1 MIWESTTAMTIIDL
15 VLLLI
20 MAASVVFIGRN
31 WSMFN
36 HPRQAR
42 YVVMIIAGVS
52 IIGLF
57 YLADLII
64 MHVMPGFI
72 GEAAAMAMMAE
83 LHLNLRWLFT
93 LVAVP
98 LIFIGFA
105 GSFRRQVELVREVEE
120 AREDLTA
127 SVNRVERILDLAAES
142 ILTLNL
148 NGDVIGFNRAA
159 RKMFGEAEESESALH
174 IDDFLR
180 ARAEGNNGGSLL
192 DELEAAA
199 EAADTSSDIDKNDES
214 GGVRLARGEG
224 IGKNVDGREFPIV
237 YSISGF
243 PVRSEYLYTVVVTD
257 VSATRRA
264 ETAMQ
269 MSQKMEA
276 LGRLAGG
283 IAHDFNNLLA
293 VILGSTELAASQL
306 PKDSPVLEELEH
318 VEHAGHRAANLT
330 KQLMAFSRHKGMEPR
345 AFDMGQMIAD
355 LEATLQRTVGD
366 RIRVVFH
373 PGHGSNVVNA
383 DPSQM
388 EQMLMNLVINARDSI
403 SGSGVITIKMEN
415 AYLDDSF
422 AEEHPEVSPGY
433 FTVLSV
439 SDTGA
444 GMDPELQKYIFEPFF
459 TTKGDVGGPTGL
471 GLSTAHGIV
480 QRAGGTITVQ
490 SEPGKGSTFYIYLPI
505 SKEKP
510 ELSDEAKLLV
520 DVPGTETILLV
531 EDRASVR
538 RLVSTILSREG
549 YECIAADSG
558 ISALEVFRRDPERF
572 DIVLSDVLMPGMG
585 GIELAR
591 HVREIRSNIP
601 ILFMSGYADSKQLA
615 DKQVAG
621 NIELMHKPFTR
632 KEILGKIREA
642 LKTGT

>member
-1 MIWESTTAMTIIDL
+1 MTIIDI

-20 MAASVVFIGRN
+20 MGAMVVFLWRN
-31 WSMFN
+31 WSFFN
-36 HPRQAR
+36 QPRQVR
-42 YVVMIIAGVS
+42 YVLMIAVGVAA
-52 IIGLF
+52 IGLF
-57 YLADLII
+57 HLADLVT
-64 MHVMPGFI
+64 MLLLPSFI
-72 GEAAAMAMMAE
+72 GADAAAE
-83 LHLNLRWLFT
+83 LTLELRLNVRWLVT
-93 LVAVP
+93 LIAAP
-98 LIFIGFA
+98 LIFFGFVGTFARQA
-105 GSFRRQVELVREVEE
+105 GLVQEVEA
-120 AREDLTA
+120 AREDLGA
-127 SVNRVERILDLAAES
+127 SADRVERILDLAAES

-159 RKMFGEAEESESALH
+159 RKMFGASAEHETPPH
-174 IDDFLR
+174 IDEYLK
-180 ARAEGNNGGSLL
+180 ARSEGNYGGSLL

-199 EAADTSSDIDKNDES
+199 ELADAADAANDS
-214 GGVRLARGEG
+214 NNAGKQVQLARGEG
-224 IGKNVDGREFPIV
+224 IGKSLGGREFPIL

-243 PVRSEYLYTVVVTD
+243 PVRNEYLYTVVVTD

-345 AFDMGQMIAD
+345 AFDLGQMISD
-355 LEATLQRTVGD
+355 LETTLQRTVGD

-403 SGSGVITIKMEN
+403 SGSGVITIKMES
-415 AYLDDSF
+415 AYLDDAF
-422 AEEHPEVSPGY
+422 ATEHSEISPGY

-439 SDTGA
+439 SDTGS

-459 TTKGDVGGPTGL
+459 TTKGEAGGPTGL
-471 GLSTAHGIV
+471 GLSTAHGVI
-480 QRAGGTITVQ
+480 QRAGGTITVE

-510 ELSDEAKLLV
+510 EVTEDSRLLA
-520 DVPGTETILLV
+520 DVPGSEKILLV

-549 YECIAADSG
+549 YECVASDSG
-558 ISALEVFRRDPERF
+558 ISALEVFRRDPEGF

-591 HVREIRSNIP
+591 HVREIRADIP

-615 DKQVAG
+615 DNQVAG

>member
-1 MIWESTTAMTIIDL
+1 MILIDVII
-15 VLLLI
+15 LLI
-20 MAASVVFIGRN
+20 VGAMAGYLWRN
-31 WSMFN
+31 WSLFN
-36 HPRQAR
+36 HPRQVG
-42 YVVMIIAGVS
+42 YVRMIVIGMFAIAA
-52 IIGLF
+52 F
-57 YLADLII
+57 HLADLII
-64 MHVMPGFI
+64 MTVMPGI
-72 GEAAAMAMMAE
+72 VGQAEAMILMRDLAMNAP
-83 LHLNLRWLFT
+83 WLVT
-93 LVAVP
+93 LIAVP
-98 LIFIGFA
+98 LIFFGFI
-105 GSFRRQVELVREVEE
+105 GSFRRQTELIRQVEV
-120 AREDLTA
+120 AREDLAA

-142 ILTLNL
+142 ILTLNRS
-148 NGDVIGFNRAA
+148 GDVIGFNRAA
-159 RKMFGEAEESESALH
+159 RTMFGEATAGDAPLH

-180 ARAEGNNGGSLL
+180 ARAEGNKGGSLL
-192 DELEAAA
+192 DELEAATEPDGA
-199 EAADTSSDIDKNDES
+199 QGDEKSDES
-214 GGVRLARGEG
+214 SGVRVARGEG
-224 IGKNVDGREFPIV
+224 IGQSVDGREFPIV

-345 AFDMGQMIAD
+345 AFDLAQMISD

-366 RIRVVFH
+366 RIRVVFD
-373 PGHGSNVVNA
+373 PGNGANVVNA

-403 SGSGVITIKMEN
+403 SGSGVITIAMES
-415 AYLDDSF
+415 AYLDDAF
-422 AEEHPEVSPGY
+422 ADEHPEVSPGY

-439 SDTGA
+439 SDTGS

-459 TTKGDVGGPTGL
+459 TTKGEAGGPTGL

-490 SEPGKGSTFYIYLPI
+490 SERGKGSVFYIYLPI

-510 ELSDEAKLLV
+510 AASGEAKLLTE
-520 DVPGTETILLV
+520 VPGTETILLV

-549 YECIAADSG
+549 YDCIAADSG

-591 HVREIRSNIP
+591 HVREIRSEIP

-615 DKQVAG
+615 DRQVAG

>member
-1 MIWESTTAMTIIDL
+1 MVVIDVII
-15 VLLLI
+15 LLI
-20 MAASVVFIGRN
+20 LGTMSVYLWRN
-31 WSMFN
+31 WSLFN
-36 HPRQAR
+36 HPAQVRFVRLIVIGMSA
-42 YVVMIIAGVS
+42 
-52 IIGLF
+52 IGLF
-57 YLADLII
+57 HLANLILNTL
-64 MHVMPGFI
+64 VPRFV
-72 GEAAAMAMMAE
+72 GEQESTALLHE
-83 LHLNLRWLFT
+83 LSHSAPWLVT
-93 LVAVP
+93 LVAIP
-98 LIFIGFA
+98 LIFFGFI
-105 GSFRRQVELVREVEE
+105 GSFRRQAELVREVEV
-120 AREDLTA
+120 AREDL
-127 SVNRVERILDLAAES
+127 SVSVSRVERILDLAAES

-159 RKMFGEAEESESALH
+159 RTMFGEAAEDGAPQH
-174 IDDFLR
+174 IDDYLR

-192 DELEAAA
+192 DELEAATDGA
-199 EAADTSSDIDKNDES
+199 DAAHNWDKNEDS
-214 GGVRLARGEG
+214 GAVQIARGEG

-345 AFDMGQMIAD
+345 AFDLGQMISD
-355 LEATLQRTVGD
+355 LETTLQRTAGD

-403 SGSGVITIKMEN
+403 SGSGVITIKMES

-490 SEPGKGSTFYIYLPI
+490 SEPGKGSTFYIYVPI

-510 ELSDEAKLLV
+510 EISDEAKLLV
-520 DVPGTETILLV
+520 DVPGSETILLV

-549 YECIAADSG
+549 YECISADSG

-585 GIELAR
+585 GIELSR
-591 HVREIRSNIP
+591 HVREIRSDIP

-615 DKQVAG
+615 DKKVAG

-632 KEILGKIREA
+632 KEILGKIRQA

>member
-1 MIWESTTAMTIIDL
+1 MIWDSIPLMTVIDVTIVLIVGAMAVYL
-15 VLLLI
+15 W
-20 MAASVVFIGRN
+20 RN
-31 WSMFN
+31 WSLFS
-36 HPRQAR
+36 HPRQIR
-42 YVVMIIAGVS
+42 YVAMIVLGMSTIAVFH
-52 IIGLF
+52 LV
-57 YLADLII
+57 DLII
-64 MHVMPGFI
+64 MVVMPGI
-72 GEAAAMAMMAE
+72 VGDQRAMMLMSDWVTNAP
-83 LHLNLRWLFT
+83 WVVS
-93 LVAVP
+93 LVAMP
-98 LIFIGFA
+98 LIFFGFI
-105 GSFRRQVELVREVEE
+105 GSFRRQAELVREVEE
-120 AREDLTA
+120 AREDLGA
-127 SVNRVERILDLAAES
+127 NVSRVERILDLAAES
-142 ILTLNL
+142 IVTLNL

-159 RKMFGEAEESESALH
+159 RTMFGEASDDGAPHH

-192 DELEAAA
+192 DELETAGDAAGISGNGTGNP
-199 EAADTSSDIDKNDES
+199 EL
-214 GGVRLARGEG
+214 GGVQIARGEG

-345 AFDMGQMIAD
+345 AFDLGQMISD

-403 SGSGVITIKMEN
+403 SGSGVITIKMES

-422 AEEHPEVSPGY
+422 ADEHPEISPGY

-510 ELSDEAKLLV
+510 EISDEAKLLT

-591 HVREIRSNIP
+591 HVREIRSEIP

>member
-1 MIWESTTAMTIIDL
+1 MIVIDVTI
-15 VLLLI
+15 LLI
-20 MAASVVFIGRN
+20 VGTMAGYLWRN

-36 HPRQAR
+36 HPRQVR
-42 YVVMIIAGVS
+42 YVRLIIVGMFVIAAFHLV
-52 IIGLF
+52 
-57 YLADLII
+57 DLII
-64 MHVMPGFI
+64 MTVMPKI
-72 GEAAAMAMMAE
+72 VGEQAAMMLMTDLAQNAP
-83 LHLNLRWLFT
+83 WLVT
-93 LVAVP
+93 LIAVP
-98 LIFIGFA
+98 LIFFGFI
-105 GSFRRQVELVREVEE
+105 GSFRRQTELVRDVDL
-120 AREDLTA
+120 AREDLA
-127 SVNRVERILDLAAES
+127 ANVSRVERILDLAAES

-148 NGDVIGFNRAA
+148 NGDAIGFNRAA
-159 RKMFGEAEESESALH
+159 RKMFGEAEDDGAPAH

-180 ARAEGNNGGSLL
+180 ARSEGNNGGSLL
-192 DELEAAA
+192 DEIEAAA
-199 EAADTSSDIDKNDES
+199 EAADASSDGSSSDES
-214 GGVRLARGEG
+214 GGVRVARGEG
-224 IGKNVDGREFPIV
+224 IGTSVDGREFPIV

-243 PVRSEYLYTVVVTD
+243 PVRTEYLYTVVVTD

-345 AFDMGQMIAD
+345 AFDLGQMISD
-355 LEATLQRTVGD
+355 LEATLQRTVGE

-373 PGHGSNVVNA
+373 SGHGSNVVNA

-403 SGSGVITIKMEN
+403 SGSGVITIKMES

-471 GLSTAHGIV
+471 GLSTAHGII

-510 ELSDEAKLLV
+510 EVSDEAKLLAE
-520 DVPGTETILLV
+520 VPGTETILLV

-549 YECIAADSG
+549 YDCIAADSG

-591 HVREIRSNIP
+591 HVREIRSDIP